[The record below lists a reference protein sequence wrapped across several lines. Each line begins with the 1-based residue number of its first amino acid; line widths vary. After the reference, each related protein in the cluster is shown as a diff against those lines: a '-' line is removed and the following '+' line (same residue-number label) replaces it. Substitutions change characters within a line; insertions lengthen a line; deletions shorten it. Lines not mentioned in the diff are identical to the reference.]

1 MSETCPTCGA
11 AHEHIEIRTVPA
23 PPEGERFD
31 GPVWIVDRRDT
42 DRIAERDQ
50 RISDLEGALSD
61 ALSEIRILRAWR
73 ERAWDAM
80 RETGVQTR
88 ELMAK
93 LDLAAPSDP
102 RAGGLDGSEFGPE
115 SDLESGK

>member
-1 MSETCPTCGA
+1 MAGYN
-11 AHEHIEIRTVPA
+11 RV
-23 PPEGERFD
+23 
-31 GPVWIVDRRDT
+31 
-42 DRIAERDQ
+42 AE
-50 RISDLEGALSD
+50 LEGALSD

-80 RETGVQTR
+80 RETG
-88 ELMAK
+88 
-93 LDLAAPSDP
+93 DLAAPSDP